1 MSTLAKEAV
10 FWVKCA
16 VIAGISAFG
25 TFHYGLLAAL
35 SSTDA
40 RAGASV
46 LSQLSG
52 TMLGFVLAALAILTT
67 LGNTTL
73 VANMQRTGHFSILL
87 KRMFGSV
94 VAFGLVTV
102 AGAVLLFVPAL
113 EIKWIYPL
121 IGTAIFA
128 VILLADVCRK
138 LWLVLE
144 NLTIP
149 TGP

>member
-1 MSTLAKEAV
+1 M
-10 FWVKCA
+10 FWVKSA
-16 VIAGISAFG
+16 VVSAVLAFCG
-25 TFHYGLLAAL
+25 QHYDLLATLAVG
-35 SSTDA
+35 DA
-40 RAGASV
+40 KTAAGV

-73 VANMQRTGHFSILL
+73 VANMQHTGHFSMLL

-102 AGAVLLFVPAL
+102 AGAALLFVPTL
-113 EIKWIYPL
+113 DIRWIYPL
-121 IGTAIFA
+121 IGIAIFSI
-128 VILLADVCRK
+128 ILLADVCRK

-144 NLTIP
+144 NLSIP
-149 TGP
+149 AVP

>member
-1 MSTLAKEAV
+1 MSSLAKGLMFWGKWAV
-10 FWVKCA
+10 VA
-16 VIAGISAFG
+16 
-25 TFHYGLLAAL
+25 AAL
-35 SSTDA
+35 AYAGYRFDILATLPITDA
-40 RAGASV
+40 KSGASV

-73 VANMQRTGHFSILL
+73 VANMQQTGHFAMLL

-94 VAFGLVTV
+94 VAFGIVTV
-102 AGAVLLFVPAL
+102 LGAVLLFAPAL
-113 EIKWIYPL
+113 KIDWLYPL
-121 IGTAIFA
+121 IGAAIFA

-144 NLTIP
+144 NL
-149 TGP
+149 

>member
-1 MSTLAKEAV
+1 MSTLAKGLMFWGKWAV
-10 FWVKCA
+10 V
-16 VIAGISAFG
+16 AGI
-25 TFHYGLLAAL
+25 LAYAGYYFDIL
-35 SSTDA
+35 ASLPIADA
-40 RAGASV
+40 KTGASV

-67 LGNTTL
+67 LGNATL
-73 VANMQRTGHFSILL
+73 VSNMQQTGHFAMLL

-102 AGAVLLFVPAL
+102 LGAVLLFVPVL
-113 EIKWIYPL
+113 DIDWLYPL
-121 IGTAIFA
+121 IGTAIFS

-144 NLTIP
+144 NL
-149 TGP
+149 